1 MCGGGAF
8 VKQFKENHDLKLQF
22 LVGSVELPN
31 NIFLCRHG
39 SMILE
44 REEEGLGK
52 GGGEGEVMSININTW
67 NRGCSV

>member
-52 GGGEGEVMSININTW
+52 GGGGGGYEYQYQYVE
-67 NRGCSV
+67 